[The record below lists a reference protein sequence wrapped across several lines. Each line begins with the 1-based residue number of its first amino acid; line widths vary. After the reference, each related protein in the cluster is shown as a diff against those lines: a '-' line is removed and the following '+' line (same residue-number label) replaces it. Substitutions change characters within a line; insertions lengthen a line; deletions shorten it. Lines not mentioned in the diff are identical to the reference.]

1 MKDVSEEVCESGR
14 PEVSAE
20 VAVKRALRV
29 LYKDRSRSVMEEVV
43 HDLTFE
49 ELIGT
54 LLLARDAIDELRD
67 QQSEQD

>member
-1 MKDVSEEVCESGR
+1 MKDVSEDVCESAR

-20 VAVKRALRV
+20 FAVKRSLRL
-29 LYKDRSRSVMEEVV
+29 LYEDRSKGVMEEVV
-43 HDLTFE
+43 TDLTFE

-67 QQSEQD
+67 LQRGHD